1 MRAMI
6 VFLVIFAAWIL
17 PVLCC
22 QKIQKESETA
32 REDAEAKVAELTHQ
46 NESLKVALERATER
60 AANAE
65 KSTLIHSKKM
75 AEALAR
81 NEKAVENLAEIRK
94 SDDESC
100 NWLSTPIPAGMRDI
114 FAGISARSH
123 CDRDEAA
130 SGFIDPLPE
139 NSTARD

>member
-6 VFLVIFAAWIL
+6 IFLVIFAAWIL
-17 PVLCC
+17 PVFYF
-22 QKIQKESETA
+22 QEKSETA
-32 REDAEAKVAELTHQ
+32 RENAEATAAELTRQ
-46 NESLKVALERATER
+46 NESLKAALDRATER

-75 AEALAR
+75 AEALGR

-100 NWLSTPIPAGMRDI
+100 DWLNTPIPAGMRDI
-114 FAGISARSH
+114 FAGIGARSH
-123 CDRDEAA
+123 CDRDEAT
-130 SGFIDPLPE
+130 SGFVDPLPE